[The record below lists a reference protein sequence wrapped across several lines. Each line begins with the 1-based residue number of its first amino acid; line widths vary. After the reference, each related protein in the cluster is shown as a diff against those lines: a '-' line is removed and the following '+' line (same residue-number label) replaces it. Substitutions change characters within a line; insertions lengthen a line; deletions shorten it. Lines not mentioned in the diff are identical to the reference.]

1 MTKTVGIDLVLSAHW
16 RADDGKK
23 SPHLPEGF
31 PEIGWLGHLVTA
43 LETCPGHRA
52 RLLEE
57 GELAGGA
64 ADVDVLLLPVPHGVA
79 DRALSPSEE
88 AGLRAFVESGGGLLL
103 IGDSATPDPEAAGAA
118 LPLLTGVSLTESL
131 VSTARPAPDSHL
143 LAYGLD
149 ATPVPGHAAT
159 TGVHALHVHRA
170 RALEGAQ
177 GLHPLAVGAGGVLAA
192 AGQLGAGRI
201 AVVGNGAMFT
211 LPFLGCAD
219 NARFLVNLVQW
230 LSGGEPEAGAAGE
243 ATRLITEGHRFSA
256 RLFSPE
262 PDLERVPGA
271 HAADARAHRREFEEI
286 GRRPLPD
293 PYDDQDAF
301 LAEAQLRFHE
311 LPRAVRQSVVQF
323 AQHSNDY
330 GALLVKGLPVDP
342 RLPDTPTNPRC
353 RVHTDRKLG
362 ELWLAAFSS
371 AIGSPFAY
379 RQEKR
384 GLLFQNIAPTPH
396 NATKLS
402 SESSAM
408 LLDFHTETAFHP
420 HMPDYV
426 MLHCLR
432 PDHKKTAKTIVSSV
446 RMILPELSLRER
458 TVLFEPVFRTGVDY
472 SFGSHNG
479 TQGNGP
485 VLPVLYGN
493 PYDPQMT
500 ADLDLMVGLTPAAER
515 ALDSLRA
522 AVQRTTRWVTLDRGD
537 LLIVDNRRSVH
548 GRSEFT
554 ARFDGRDRWLQR
566 TCVSRDLARSAAD
579 RAAGARVLETAFAV

>member
-103 IGDSATPDPEAAGAA
+103 FGDSATPDPEAAGAA

-177 GLHPLAVGAGGVLAA
+177 RLHPLAVGAGGVLAA

-256 RLFSPE
+256 RLFSPS
-262 PDLERVPGA
+262 P
-271 HAADARAHRREFEEI
+271 I
-286 GRRPLPD
+286 W
-293 PYDDQDAF
+293 
-301 LAEAQLRFHE
+301 
-311 LPRAVRQSVVQF
+311 SVC
-323 AQHSNDY
+323 
-330 GALLVKGLPVDP
+330 P
-342 RLPDTPTNPRC
+342 
-353 RVHTDRKLG
+353 
-362 ELWLAAFSS
+362 
-371 AIGSPFAY
+371 
-379 RQEKR
+379 
-384 GLLFQNIAPTPH
+384 APTRRTREP
-396 NATKLS
+396 TGGS
-402 SESSAM
+402 S
-408 LLDFHTETAFHP
+408 
-420 HMPDYV
+420 
-426 MLHCLR
+426 R
-432 PDHKKTAKTIVSSV
+432 
-446 RMILPELSLRER
+446 
-458 TVLFEPVFRTGVDY
+458 
-472 SFGSHNG
+472 
-479 TQGNGP
+479 
-485 VLPVLYGN
+485 
-493 PYDPQMT
+493 
-500 ADLDLMVGLTPAAER
+500 
-515 ALDSLRA
+515 
-522 AVQRTTRWVTLDRGD
+522 
-537 LLIVDNRRSVH
+537 
-548 GRSEFT
+548 
-554 ARFDGRDRWLQR
+554 
-566 TCVSRDLARSAAD
+566 RSAAARCPIRMTTRMPSWRRRSCGSTSC
-579 RAAGARVLETAFAV
+579 RARCASRWCSSHSIPMITAHCW